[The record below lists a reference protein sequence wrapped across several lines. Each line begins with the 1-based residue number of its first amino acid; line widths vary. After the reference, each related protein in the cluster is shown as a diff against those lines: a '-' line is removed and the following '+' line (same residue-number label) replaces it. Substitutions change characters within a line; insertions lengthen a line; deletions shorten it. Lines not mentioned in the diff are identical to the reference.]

1 MDWFHSFTISF
12 LYLSFFLYQGLGA
25 MALYLTSYTR
35 RDKGV
40 LVVPFGPL
48 CNWKDFLG
56 PINVFVLGG
65 GGNQM
70 ISWMCILR
78 TSSCRSEFVKMC
90 GLSSLESYYRFKENS
105 PRRVLYVNT

>member
-65 GGNQM
+65 GGGGGPNDQLDVHTKDQQLPQR
-70 ISWMCILR
+70 IC
-78 TSSCRSEFVKMC
+78 
-90 GLSSLESYYRFKENS
+90 ENVWS
-105 PRRVLYVNT
+105 K